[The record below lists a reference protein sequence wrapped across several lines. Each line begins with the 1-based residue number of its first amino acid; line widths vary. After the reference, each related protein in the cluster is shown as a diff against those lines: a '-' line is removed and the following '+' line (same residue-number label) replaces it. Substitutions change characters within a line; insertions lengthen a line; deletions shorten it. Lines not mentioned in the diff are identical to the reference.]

1 MKSIPNIITLL
12 NLFLGCMAV
21 VFIMNGNAETG
32 AMMIIVCAILDFL
45 DGAAARLFN
54 AYSDVGKQL
63 DSLADL
69 ISFGLAPAT
78 ILFHYLSNAL
88 QSINPEANLFVL
100 PSLAFFVTIFSALR
114 LARFN
119 TDEEAKD
126 YFTGL
131 PTPANAL
138 LIASVPLTLAI
149 APQESFSY
157 AMLNTLQNILWPN
170 IMLITVLSFLLI
182 APVKMF
188 SLKVKSLT
196 WKDNRIR
203 IIYLAGCIILLIT
216 FGWAAMPMFLVFY
229 ILLSLLWPV
238 ILPMNSEGRQ
248 EAGRKI

>member
-21 VFIMNGNAETG
+21 VFILNGNTETG
-32 AMMIIVCAILDFL
+32 AIVIIVCAILDFL
-45 DGAAARLFN
+45 DGAAARIFN
-54 AYSDVGKQL
+54 AYSEVGKQL

-78 ILFHYLSNAL
+78 ILFHYISTTH

-100 PSLAFFVTIFSALR
+100 PSLAFFITVFSALR

-119 TDEEAKD
+119 ADEESKD

-138 LIASVPLTLAI
+138 LIASIPLTLAI
-149 APQESFSY
+149 ASPDSISHEV
-157 AMLNTLQNILWPN
+157 LNILQNKIWPN
-170 IMLITVLSFLLI
+170 ILIISVLSFLLI

-188 SLKVKSLT
+188 SLKVRTLR
-196 WKDNRIR
+196 WKENRIR
-203 IIYLAGCIILLIT
+203 IFFLAGCIILLIT

-229 ILLSLLWPV
+229 ILLSLLWRV
-238 ILPMNSEGRQ
+238 FFSE
-248 EAGRKI
+248 E